1 MFAET
6 YDQHLKNVARLRV
19 FEHEQKGEGSEAQA
33 PTEPARTAPPA
44 QPGRGRRGANGVPRS
59 VGEAQ

>member
-1 MFAET
+1 
-6 YDQHLKNVARLRV
+6 LRV